1 MAEPL
6 ESLDARRDVYALPIA
21 DRWLLYSPWTW
32 TGAMVNHAAATAI
45 ARRWRDPTALL
56 PKSLQPLWERLS
68 STPGAEATPL
78 QTPEKIVVIP
88 TRACNMRCVY
98 CDFGVPGASTTTLDP
113 AFACRLLDYYAAH
126 LRASPEDPL
135 RVHFF
140 GGEPLVAR
148 ACVEAIVHYARA
160 LCARKGGRPWFELTT
175 NGLFAPDIVPFVG
188 DYFHSVVIS
197 LDGDGPLHDFNRR
210 RPDGRG
216 TFADIA
222 ANIRRLLPYPVEISL
237 RMCVTNRSVAAMADI
252 AERFCNEFEFDVLGF
267 EMLAEN
273 PSGRA
278 AGLAAPDPFA
288 FAAGVLR
295 AEAAAARHDVRVVHG
310 PSELTGPRLTS
321 CPFGRGTLMLT
332 PEGRLSACYLD
343 PRRGQEAGLDLA
355 IGEVKASSGA
365 AVDRQKLDALLRL
378 VQSKP
383 RCRRCFC
390 RYTCAGGCHI
400 EQTPP
405 GCSLEYDDRCR
416 AIRSITAARLV
427 RALGGSDAADPAV
440 LQLDSM
446 QALANHSDDRL
457 AAWPLSCVPEAP

>member
-6 ESLDARRDVYALPIA
+6 EFPDARRDVYALPIA

-32 TGAMVNHAAATAI
+32 TGAMVNRAAAAAI

-56 PKSLQPLWERLS
+56 PESLQPLWERLS
-68 STPGAEATPL
+68 SSPGADAAPL

-98 CDFGVPGASTTTLDP
+98 CDFGAPGASPTTLDP
-113 AFACRLLDYYAAH
+113 ACACRLLDYYAAH

-160 LCARKGGRPWFELTT
+160 LCARKGGKPWFELTT
-175 NGLFAPDIVPFVG
+175 NGLFAPDVVPFVG

-237 RMCVTNRSVAAMADI
+237 RMCVTNRSVAAMADV

-332 PEGRLSACYLD
+332 PEGRLTACYLD

-355 IGEVKASSGA
+355 IGDVDASSGA

-390 RYTCAGGCHI
+390 RYTCAGGCHV

-440 LQLDSM
+440 LQRDSM

>member
-1 MAEPL
+1 MAEL
-6 ESLDARRDVYALPIA
+6 LDLPDVRRDVYALPIA
-21 DRWLLYSPWTW
+21 DQWLLYSPWTW
-32 TGAMVNHAAATAI
+32 TGALVNRAAAAAM
-45 ARRWRDPTALL
+45 ARRWRDPAAPL
-56 PKSLQPLWERLS
+56 PKSLRLLWARLFS
-68 STPGAEATPL
+68 APGTEAAPL

-98 CDFGVPGASTTTLDP
+98 CDFGAAGASATTLDP
-113 AFACRLLDYYAAH
+113 ACACRLLDYYAEH

-148 ACVEAIVHYARA
+148 KCVEAIVHYARA

-175 NGLFAPDIVPFVG
+175 NGLFEPAVVPFVG

-222 ANIRRLLPYPVEISL
+222 ANVRRLRAYPAELSL
-237 RMCVTNRSVAAMADI
+237 RMCVTSRSVAAMADV
-252 AERFCNEFEFDVLGF
+252 AERFCDEFEFDVLGF

-273 PSGRA
+273 SSGRA
-278 AGLAAPDPFA
+278 AGLAAPDPYA
-288 FAAGVLR
+288 FADGVVR
-295 AEAAAARHDVRVVHG
+295 AEAVAARHGVRVVHG

-332 PEGRLSACYLD
+332 PEGRLTACYLD
-343 PRRGQEAGLDLA
+343 PRRGQEVGLDLA
-355 IGEVKASSGA
+355 IGDVDASTGA
-365 AVDRQKLDALLRL
+365 AVDREKMDSLLRL

-390 RYTCAGGCHI
+390 RYTCAGGCHVD
-400 EQTPP
+400 QTPP

-416 AIRSITAARLV
+416 AIRSLTAARLV
-427 RALGGSDAADPAV
+427 RALGGSDAANPAV
-440 LQLDSM
+440 LRREAM

-457 AAWPLSCVPEAP
+457 AAWPRSDAPEAP

>member
-1 MAEPL
+1 MEARL
-6 ESLDARRDVYALPIA
+6 ESPGARRDVYALPMA
-21 DRWLLYSPWTW
+21 GQWLLYSPWTW
-32 TGAMVNHAAATAI
+32 TGAWVNRAAVEAM
-45 ARRWRDPTALL
+45 ARRWREPLAPL
-56 PKSLQPLWERLS
+56 PKNLRSLWGWLS
-68 STPGAEATPL
+68 SSPSAEAVPL

-98 CDFGVPGASTTTLDP
+98 CDFGAAGASAATLDP
-113 AFACRLLDYYAAH
+113 ARACRLLDYYVEH

-148 ACVEAIVHYARA
+148 NGVEAIVHYARA

-175 NGLFAPDIVPFVG
+175 NGWFAPDVVPFVG

-197 LDGDGPLHDFNRR
+197 LDGDEPLHDYNRR

-216 TFADIA
+216 TFEEIA
-222 ANIRRLLPYPVEISL
+222 ANVRRLRPYPVEISL
-237 RMCVTNRSVAAMADI
+237 RMCVTSRSVAAMADV
-252 AERFCNEFEFDVLGF
+252 AERFCGEFEFDVLGF
-267 EMLAEN
+267 ETLTEN
-273 PSGRA
+273 PSARA

-295 AEAAAARHDVRVVHG
+295 AEAVAARHGVRVVHG

-332 PEGRLSACYLD
+332 PEGRLTACYLD
-343 PRRGQEAGLDLA
+343 PRRGREVGLDLE
-355 IGEVKASSGA
+355 IGDVDAVSGA

-390 RYTCAGGCHI
+390 RYTCAGGCHVD
-400 EQTPP
+400 QTPP

-416 AIRSITAARLV
+416 AIRSITAARLA
-427 RALGGSDAADPAV
+427 RALGGSDAEDSTV
-440 LQLDSM
+440 MGLDAM
-446 QALANHSDDRL
+446 RTLANHPDDRL
-457 AAWPLSCVPEAP
+457 AAWPSSCAPEAP